1 MRLFPYEESAF
12 PGFSH
17 LRGQMNRLFDEF
29 FGDSEFRPLQH
40 EWRPP
45 VDVVELADELEIFV
59 DLPGVDANKIE
70 ISVVGDTLT
79 IRGEKPRLLEA
90 EKGTWHRREIG
101 FGKFVRNI
109 PLPISIKPDKI
120 EATNEAGVLR
130 IKLPKRE
137 EALAKKIP
145 VKIVKS

>member
-1 MRLFPYEESAF
+1 
-12 PGFSH
+12 
-17 LRGQMNRLFDEF
+17 MNRVFDQF
-29 FGDSEFRPLQH
+29 FGESEIRPLQH

-45 VDVVELADELEIFV
+45 VDVVELADQVEVVVE
-59 DLPGVDANKIE
+59 LPGVNARQIE

-79 IRGEKPRLLEA
+79 IRGEKPRFLEE

-101 FGKFVRNI
+101 FGKFVRNV

-120 EATNEAGVLR
+120 EAVDEAGVLR
-130 IKLPKRE
+130 ITLPKRE

-145 VKIVKS
+145 VKVIKK